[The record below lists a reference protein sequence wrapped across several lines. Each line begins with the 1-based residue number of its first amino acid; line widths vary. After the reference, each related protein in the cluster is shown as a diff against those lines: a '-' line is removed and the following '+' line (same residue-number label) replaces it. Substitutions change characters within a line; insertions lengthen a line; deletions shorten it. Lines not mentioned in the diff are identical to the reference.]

1 MDEHAV
7 VVRDVR
13 PVGDDAVALAL
24 ETPDGFD
31 ALPGQF
37 VRVLA
42 RVRDEEDEEDDEG
55 DEDDPVARYYTLS
68 SPTVEGTFEITVAVD
83 PDGDLSP
90 WLADRE
96 PGDTVRIEGPFGDV
110 SYDDEGDVLVLAGGP
125 GVGPALG
132 IGQRA
137 LDRGHA
143 VTIVYRDESP
153 IHEDRLAALSDA
165 GAEVRVL
172 GPDEDLESALGDGV
186 GAVETYV
193 FGFQDFVD
201 DARTALE
208 AVGVDPAD
216 AQVESFG

>member
-13 PVGDDAVALAL
+13 SVGDDAVALAL

-42 RVRDEEDEEDDEG
+42 RVGDEG
-55 DEDDPVARYYTLS
+55 DDPVARYYTLS

-96 PGDTVRIEGPFGDV
+96 PGDRVRIEGPFGDV

-132 IGQRA
+132 IGKRA

-153 IHEDRLAALSDA
+153 IHEDRLGALSDA
-165 GAEVRVL
+165 GAVVRVL
-172 GPDEDLESALGDGV
+172 GPDDDLESALGDGV

-216 AQVESFG
+216 VQVESFG